1 MSVKNQGV
9 LAVIIAHNEIE
20 YVKLSVQILLNDL
33 KDTGSEIL
41 VIDNYSNDGLGE
53 WLMQQAQVSYVI
65 SDEKMEGFGQVL
77 EVVRDQFLGD
87 RDLLLSRAN
96 YFFTPGSIA
105 CMVAAL
111 HSREHIAAVGPIG
124 NLLPGEQ
131 NCFPGNTYAEAVS
144 FQSKREEEIFETA
157 YLDMDVM
164 LIKGSTVKELE
175 IGYAIPQAV
184 LRGYMKNVLK
194 QGFHFAVAK
203 QAVCFAVRATDDE
216 TYRPLDP
223 ELYKREKVHQLLYS
237 FGDITYKGVHLYKY
251 LEPDILVGINNHNKL
266 QNTKR
271 NIGILMWN
279 SDDIQLST
287 DEEAERTRVM
297 IENLPKKDV
306 LFVSLLLRRMYQDE
320 CIHTAMETFI
330 SSLNEEQYL
339 DIEYVIDLVS
349 DSQQNIPTK
358 NRYPVQKSTIPKLF
372 GTEEVDKQEL
382 LEFLWLH
389 FIQPLELTLNI
400 KFEEDILAHCL
411 MKASYLLKE
420 RIGYMKFYQKVI
432 EQVEPKVIIYSHG
445 QDMSLTYLRDT
456 ALELGIPTLEID
468 HGVGTVDTYHKHL
481 VYADY
486 LIVYSEI
493 VAAKCRELG
502 NDKVLG
508 IGKPGVYDNI
518 TKPEYPYPTIV
529 ISFISSLEN
538 EIFDYAKNL
547 AKRLDKEK
555 YLIVYKAHSAELWK
569 DEEMQ
574 QVEEELGNFKFMS
587 GVLDIRDIVN
597 LSDIVVGIRSSGIF
611 DAMPNS
617 MVKII
622 AIKDKAQNFSE
633 AKPNEILQE
642 VLNHDEVIMADDEE
656 QLYQEVLNYQ
666 RGIRYR
672 NKINSFWP
680 SDAGERFRKLVESY
694 LSL

>member
-1 MSVKNQGV
+1 MSVKNQNV

-20 YVKLSVQILLNDL
+20 FVKVSIKILLDDL
-33 KDTGSEIL
+33 KDTDSEVL
-41 VIDNYSNDGLGE
+41 VVDNYSSDGLGE
-53 WLMQQAQVSYVI
+53 WLSQQNKVSYI
-65 SDEKMEGFGQVL
+65 ICDEQMEGFGQVL
-77 EVVRDQFLGD
+77 EVVRDQFLGE
-87 RDLLLSRAN
+87 RDLLLLRAN
-96 YFFTPGSIA
+96 YFVTPGSIV
-105 CMVAAL
+105 CMEAAL
-111 HSREHIAAVGPIG
+111 HSEENIAAVGPSG

-131 NCFPGNTYAEAVS
+131 KCFPGNTYTEAMD
-144 FQSKREEEIFETA
+144 FQNKLEKEIIETA

-164 LIKGSTVKELE
+164 LLKGGTVKELE
-175 IGYAIPQAV
+175 IGYTIPQAV

-194 QGFHFAVAK
+194 QGLHFAVAK
-203 QAVCFAVRATDDE
+203 QAVCFAVRKTDDE
-216 TYRPLDP
+216 PYRLLEP
-223 ELYKREKVHQLLYS
+223 ELYKREKLHQLLYS

-271 NIGILMWN
+271 NVGILMWN
-279 SDDIQLST
+279 SDDVLLST
-287 DEEAERTRVM
+287 DEEAERTRVV
-297 IENLPKKDV
+297 IENLPEKDV
-306 LFVSLLLRRMYQDE
+306 MFVSLLLRRMYQGE

-330 SSLNEEQYL
+330 SSLDEEQYL
-339 DIEYVIDLVS
+339 DIEYVFDLAN

-358 NRYPVQKSTIPKLF
+358 NRYPILKSTIPKLY

-382 LEFLWLH
+382 LEFLWAN

-411 MKASYLLKE
+411 LKASYLLKE
-420 RIGYMKFYQKVI
+420 RMGFMAFYRKLIQ
-432 EQVEPKVIIYSHG
+432 QVNPKVIIYSHG

-493 VAAKCRELG
+493 VAVKCRELG
-502 NDKVLG
+502 NDRVLG
-508 IGKPGVYDNI
+508 IGKPGVYEQVA
-518 TKPEYPYPTIV
+518 KPEYPYPTIV

-538 EIFDYAKNL
+538 EIFDYATNL
-547 AKRLDKEK
+547 AKRLDKQK
-555 YLIVYKAHSAELWK
+555 YLVVYKAHSAELWK
-569 DEEMQ
+569 NEEMQ
-574 QVEEELGNFKFMS
+574 SIEEELENFKFMS

-597 LSDIVVGIRSSGIF
+597 LSDVVIGIRSSGIF
-611 DAMPNS
+611 DAMPHS

-622 AIKDKAQNFSE
+622 AIKDKAQNYSE

-642 VLNHDEVIMADDEE
+642 VVNNGDIIMVEDEE

-672 NKINSFWP
+672 DQINSLWP
-680 SDAGERFRKLVESY
+680 SDASERFRKLVESY
-694 LSL
+694 VS